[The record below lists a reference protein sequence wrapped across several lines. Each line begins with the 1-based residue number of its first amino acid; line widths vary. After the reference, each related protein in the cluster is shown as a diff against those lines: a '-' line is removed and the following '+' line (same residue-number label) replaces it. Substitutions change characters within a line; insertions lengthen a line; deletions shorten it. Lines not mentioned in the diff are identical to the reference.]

1 MNKSLHILLVPKKEI
16 SRVMFLKSSGGFIRC
31 RVQMLSTGLLEERL
45 KEDGKTA
52 FAELEISG
60 DMEAVDS
67 IALVRKELS
76 RSGNQDETEL
86 KSAGKS
92 RRLELVGK
100 SC

>member
-1 MNKSLHILLVPKKEI
+1 M
-16 SRVMFLKSSGGFIRC
+16 
-31 RVQMLSTGLLEERL
+31 
-45 KEDGKTA
+45 
-52 FAELEISG
+52 G